1 MGRNY
6 GENPL
11 QIRAPGPQAGMSRME
26 LGPAEKRSEGSG
38 SVWDC
43 SSAQNAPHSR
53 PRSAATLITA
63 SRGHQASGFLL
74 LWSLEGT
81 PPLRPP
87 SKPGRWA
94 DGGGGGRGGA
104 ASGEERRAGRPRPA
118 RREPEAI

>member
-6 GENPL
+6 RENPL

-38 SVWDC
+38 SVWDG
-43 SSAQNAPHSR
+43 SSVQNVPHSR

-63 SRGHQASGFLL
+63 SCGHQASGFLL

-81 PPLRPP
+81 PRSRPQA
-87 SKPGRWA
+87 SR
-94 DGGGGGRGGA
+94 DGGRMAGG
-104 ASGEERRAGRPRPA
+104 SSER
-118 RREPEAI
+118 